1 MRQYL
6 LWLLGAAV
14 ALVSPLAAQ
23 ATGGATNAR
32 LDMAMIYAP
41 TLSNSTYGRNFW
53 SQGGSLQL
61 HGQFYRGLG
70 VVADVS
76 GSHIGN
82 VGSTGVGL
90 DVVTTTFGPR
100 CTLQLPRHGFSFF
113 GETLV
118 GEANG
123 FHSTFPGPN
132 AATDD
137 AGSLALLTGG
147 GLNARGN
154 DHISVRVLD
163 AHWLRTQLPNGT
175 SNVQNNFRV
184 GAGLVFVF
192 H

>member
-6 LWLLGAAV
+6 MWLLGAV

-23 ATGGATNAR
+23 ATGGAANAR
-32 LDMAMIYAP
+32 LDVGMIYASM
-41 TLSNSTYGRNFW
+41 LSNSTYGRSFW

-82 VGSTGVGL
+82 VSSTGVGL

-100 CTLQLPRHGFSFF
+100 YTLQLPMHGFSFF

-123 FHSTFPGPN
+123 FTAPFP
-132 AATDD
+132 AQMLQRTTRA
-137 AGSLALLTGG
+137 
-147 GLNARGN
+147 
-154 DHISVRVLD
+154 V
-163 AHWLRTQLPNGT
+163 WLY
-175 SNVQNNFRV
+175 
-184 GAGLVFVF
+184 
-192 H
+192 